1 MSSSS
6 VTPPPSVPLPAAPAT
21 GTTPV
26 VTVSQAPAEL
36 ILMPRGAVVEARV
49 VAAPEGGQPAQL
61 QVTVDGEPVTVAA
74 RLPLP
79 LPVGASL
86 ALKVMPSPG
95 GDTVNLRLAAVDG
108 RPPLAAPDAAV
119 FARDGASAP
128 VTAGPLAAALPA
140 STVGVGRPV
149 GALVLRGDVIPDA
162 PGGSD
167 LLAPGTRLTLRIT
180 QVTLPELG
188 RPAVAS
194 PPGSAAPAAPAIP
207 AAAPPQP
214 GQAVAAYAAVGR
226 IAHPPGAPTVGAP
239 AQSFAAPG
247 FSAPPQ
253 AMPFAPAP
261 QAGQPVAPLPGT
273 PPAAAHAPTLRPPLA
288 AAAPQP
294 GEASA
299 PPAAPAA
306 PTLGTL
312 TGMVIGRSV
321 LGQPTLK
328 TDAGFVALDLR
339 ASLPVGTQVAAEVL
353 ARVPPEAGAPPPPA
367 FVGASPLTTLDA
379 LVRNLAAVDAEAA
392 ARVIAQLPQ
401 PGPQLVA
408 NLAAAMAAV
417 RGGDVQS
424 WLRLSELPQRSRDE
438 ARTGRIA
445 QRLADDLGEAGASAR
460 RSATE
465 WRVYPLP
472 MFAGGQVERI
482 QMLVRRAPEP
492 DDEETRSRRRGDDT
506 RFLLDFTLSH
516 LGPMQLDGL
525 VSRAGRSLDLVVR
538 THAALPEP
546 MPREM
551 QGIFAAAMTG
561 IGYAGSLSFRVTPEF
576 VVPEA
581 TRPGDDRAGVVV

>member
-21 GTTPV
+21 GATPV

-140 STVGVGRPV
+140 STIGVGRPV

-167 LLAPGTRLTLRIT
+167 LLAPGTRLTLRVT
-180 QVTLPELG
+180 QVTMPDLG

-194 PPGSAAPAAPAIP
+194 PPGGAAPATPGMP
-207 AAAPPQP
+207 AAVPPQP

-226 IAHPPGAPTVGAP
+226 IAQPPGAPAVRTPVP
-239 AQSFAAPG
+239 PFAAPG
-247 FSAPPQ
+247 PSAPPQ
-253 AMPFAPAP
+253 SAPVAPAP
-261 QAGQPVAPLPGT
+261 QAGLPFAPLPGM
-273 PPAAAHAPTLRPPLA
+273 PPTGPHSPSHPSLA
-288 AAAPQP
+288 ASAPQP
-294 GEASA
+294 GGGASA

-306 PTLGTL
+306 PALGTL

-353 ARVPPEAGAPPPPA
+353 TRVPPETGAPPPPA

-379 LVRNLAAVDAEAA
+379 LVRSLSAVDAEAA

-417 RGGDVQS
+417 RGGDVQT

-445 QRLADDLGEAGASAR
+445 QRLADDLGEAGASSR
-460 RSATE
+460 RPATD

-482 QMLVRRAPEP
+482 QMLVRRAPES
-492 DDEETRSRRRGDDT
+492 DDEEPRSRRRGDDT

-546 MPREM
+546 MPCEM